1 MMTRL
6 GPRDVSKLFVL
17 QIRCF
22 QAADS
27 ASWRGGC
34 DRIRGL
40 FEANTNTP
48 VSEGRLAQ
56 MLIEPPAGAR
66 GVLVR
71 GCPTADRYPRH
82 MAGIALSTKSLRTGG
97 GIAEDIRDRNLSS
110 LLGWLHRHRK
120 HTQP

>member
-1 MMTRL
+1 MRSSRFSPQMMTRL

-34 DRIRGL
+34 ARTNGL

-48 VSEGRLAQ
+48 LPEGRPAH
-56 MLIEPPAGAR
+56 MLTDPPADAR
-66 GVLVR
+66 GVLAR

-82 MAGIALSTKSLRTGG
+82 LAAIALSTQSRRPGG
-97 GIAEDIRDRNLSS
+97 GIAADV
-110 LLGWLHRHRK
+110 
-120 HTQP
+120 